1 MKALSAVSI
10 AFGAILAASCVRA
23 GGGYSLDDPNYF
35 AQRPYVIGG
44 ADQYS
49 LCWRYGTMGFFFQP
63 SSRIVNGK
71 LVFAL
76 HGTSSSGAL
85 TGRYGKVM
93 ISGPDAVGALHSGGA
108 FWLEPDG
115 PEVKLD
121 VQSSGNCSEPNNL
134 LQATRE
140 TRAPERR
147 R

>member
-1 MKALSAVSI
+1 MNALLAVSI
-10 AFGAILAASCVRA
+10 AFGSMLVVSCGRP

-35 AQRPYVIGG
+35 AERPYVVGG

-76 HGTSSSGAL
+76 HGTSSSGTL
-85 TGRYGKVM
+85 TGRHGKAL
-93 ISGPDAVGALHSGGA
+93 ISDPHAVDALHSGGA

-115 PEVKLD
+115 TEVKLD
-121 VQSSGNCSEPNNL
+121 VQSPGNCSEPNNL

-140 TRAPERR
+140 TRAPEQ
-147 R
+147 

>member
-1 MKALSAVSI
+1 MKAFLVITLALGSL
-10 AFGAILAASCVRA
+10 LAASC
-23 GGGYSLDDPNYF
+23 GHPTGGYSLDNPNYF
-35 AQRPYVIGG
+35 AERPYIISNY
-44 ADQYS
+44 DQHS

-85 TGRYGKVM
+85 TGRYGEAP
-93 ISGPDAVGALHSGGA
+93 ISGLDALNALRSGGA

-115 PEVKLD
+115 REVKLSI
-121 VQSSGNCSEPNNL
+121 QSRVDCEEPNNL

-140 TRAPERR
+140 TRAPEQ
-147 R
+147 